1 MIRVKKDFLKKYI
14 IGLVVVALLCL
25 GSLYLNKKDAPK
37 ETSDTKFYDEYTA
50 YNKKKNSS
58 DKEYI
63 ERCQKK
69 IEEFSNQLKV
79 TEFENE
85 VEYNKISNDEI
96 KRRIV
101 ADYEGRIDNWN

>member
-1 MIRVKKDFLKKYI
+1 MSDKNRDKLIEGI
-14 IGLVVVALLCL
+14 
-25 GSLYLNKKDAPK
+25 LYYK
-37 ETSDTKFYDEYTA
+37 EA
-50 YNKKKNSS
+50 IKNSG

-63 ERCQKK
+63 EKCQKK
-69 IEEFSNQLKV
+69 IEEFSEQLRV

-101 ADYEGRIDNWN
+101 TDYEGKIDDWN

>member
-1 MIRVKKDFLKKYI
+1 MSNENRDRLVAGILFYKK
-14 IGLVVVALLCL
+14 AM
-25 GSLYLNKKDAPK
+25 
-37 ETSDTKFYDEYTA
+37 
-50 YNKKKNSS
+50 KNSS

-69 IEEFSNQLKV
+69 IEEFSNQLRV

-101 ADYEGRIDNWN
+101 TDYEGRISDWD